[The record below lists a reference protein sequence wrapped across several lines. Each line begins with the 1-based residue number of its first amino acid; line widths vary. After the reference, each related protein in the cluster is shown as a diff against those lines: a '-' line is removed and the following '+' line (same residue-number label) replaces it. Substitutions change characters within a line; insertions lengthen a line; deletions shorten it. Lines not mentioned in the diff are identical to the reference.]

1 MDTSTFV
8 ESSKSVSIFGAGGFL
23 SGFVV
28 GGSSAIVNSKSFL
41 PYSIR
46 TGVNCAVVAS
56 CVGGIN
62 EGLAL
67 ARGTRDPFNP
77 AIACAVSGFLAA
89 VQRATP
95 KRAAVVGLLCAG
107 AGVAG
112 HYGWEEAAQR
122 FETMKRSRREELGLA
137 PEETPLLL
145 QKDQSMPMVSNT
157 EEAERNQENMNEFF
171 KWSPVRPITEAEIE
185 ERRRIDRL
193 RR

>member
-1 MDTSTFV
+1 METFI
-8 ESSKSVSIFGAGGFL
+8 ERAKSVSVFGAGGFL
-23 SGFVV
+23 SGFIV

-46 TGVNCAVVAS
+46 TGVNCAVVGS

-67 ARGTRDPFNP
+67 ARGTRDPLNP

-95 KRAAVVGLLCAG
+95 KRAAVVGLVCAG

-112 HYGWEEAAQR
+112 HYGWEEATQR

-145 QKDQSMPMVSNT
+145 QNDQNRAKPNT
-157 EEAERNQENMNEFF
+157 EEEERKQENMKEFF